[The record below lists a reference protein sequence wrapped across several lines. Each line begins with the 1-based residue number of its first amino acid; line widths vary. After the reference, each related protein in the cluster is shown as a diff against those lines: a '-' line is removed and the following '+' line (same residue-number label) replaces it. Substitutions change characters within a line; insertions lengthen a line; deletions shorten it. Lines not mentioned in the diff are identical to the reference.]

1 MAFDIDVLIVF
12 ADKDNEAKKNELGWV
27 SQFKKFLEL
36 MLNQVLGEKSKIL
49 LKAEYDAITAPKLEN
64 VGVLVT
70 VLSKEFTQSGQCL
83 DVVEAF
89 CKNNQKIDRLH
100 NRVFK
105 IFKTPLT
112 TPEQPPRL
120 RELLG
125 YDMFQL
131 DTDSGEIREYTDY
144 FSTDAERQYWMK
156 MVDLAYD
163 IFDTLVYLKNA
174 DSKSEVKNLYKR
186 KTIYLAETGH
196 DLSVQRNIIKRELQ
210 RHGYIVLPNQTLPG
224 HINELE
230 KVIKRD
236 LDESNLS
243 IHLIG
248 SAYGE
253 IPEGTDRSVVD
264 IQNRISADKAMK
276 AKENRE
282 DFMRLIWISPGMT
295 NASEKQKGFIE
306 NIKRDVEAQEGSEIL
321 QTPLEDFKNIMR
333 EELVDA
339 HAGDRK
345 VVLEDS
351 TGRSVYLMH
360 DRVDDKDI
368 LPLKEAIEKSGFKVL
383 LPEFEGEL
391 LELRQK
397 HIDNLRNFDAA
408 IIYKGK
414 VNEQWVRMKALDLLK
429 APGFGRKKPI
439 IGKAIVTT
447 PGSVRNIESFKSQN
461 LRVIESDPKLAVESL
476 KSFLQ
481 EFNA

>member
-1 MAFDIDVLIVF
+1 MVFDIDVLIVF

-49 LKAEYDAITAPKLEN
+49 LKAEYDAITAPKLQN
-64 VGVLVT
+64 VGVLVS
-70 VLSKEFTQSGQCL
+70 VLSKEFIQSGQCL

-89 CKNNQKIDRLH
+89 CKANQTTDRH
-100 NRVFK
+100 HQRVFK

-120 RELLG
+120 RELIG

-131 DTDSGEIREYTDY
+131 DPDSGEIKEYTDY

-163 IFDTLVYLKNA
+163 IFDTLVYMKNV

-196 DLSVQRNIIKRELQ
+196 DLSVHRNIIKRELQ

-224 HINELE
+224 NINDLE
-230 KVIKRD
+230 KVVKAD
-236 LDESNLS
+236 LEECQLS

-253 IPEGTDRSVVD
+253 IPDGTDRSVVD
-264 IQNRISADKAMK
+264 IQNKIAAERAHTAIQSKS
-276 AKENRE
+276 
-282 DFMRLIWISPGMT
+282 DFMRLIWISPNLS
-295 NASEKQKGFIE
+295 NASERQKGFIE
-306 NIKRDVEAQEGSEIL
+306 NIKRDVEGQEGSEIL

-339 HAGDRK
+339 RGDKK
-345 VVLEDS
+345 VVFEDS

-360 DRVDDKDI
+360 DRVDDQDI
-368 LPLKEAIEKSGFKVL
+368 IPLKEAIEKSGFKVL

-397 HIDNLRNFDAA
+397 HIDNLRNLDAA

-447 PGSVRNIESFKSQN
+447 PGSFSNIDTFKSQN
-461 LRVIESDPKLAVESL
+461 LRVIESDPNRAVESL

-481 EFNA
+481 EFNS